1 MNGTVYTMI
10 ADRLALVSELKWI
23 DLETGQI
30 DLQDERPPVSF
41 PACII
46 DIGYPRT
53 EDLSFN
59 QQLVTAQ
66 VSLRLAF
73 KCNHAT
79 NNYSPKRNDA
89 MAIFDVVDKVHG
101 ALQGWSNESL
111 SQFSRIRAVP
121 EKRRD
126 GLKVYLLVYE
136 TSFSELSEF
145 TEPDPPVA

>member
-1 MNGTVYTMI
+1 MNGTVFTMI

-30 DLQDERPPVSF
+30 DIQGERPAIAY
-41 PACII
+41 PACMI
-46 DIGYPRT
+46 DIAYPRT
-53 EDLSFN
+53 DDLSSN

-66 VSLRLAF
+66 VSLRLVF

-79 NNYSPKRNDA
+79 NIYSPKRSEA

-101 ALQGWSNESL
+101 SLQGWSNESL
-111 SQFSRIRAVP
+111 SQFSRTRAVP

-126 GLKVYLLVYE
+126 GLKVYLLVYD

-145 TEPDPPVA
+145 TEPDPPVV